1 MTHNLTQNRKI
12 ADGVSGANRMEKDMV
27 SDTIRTE
34 STENICSPPV
44 SAAHNPEVAGSSPAA
59 ATIISAESY
68 DSAEISLVFRT
79 FSLCSLLRFSSDPN
93 RDPYGETSG
102 NYWRAPERI
111 LPIVL
116 AASFFA
122 EVVTWV

>member
-1 MTHNLTQNRKI
+1 MFL
-12 ADGVSGANRMEKDMV
+12 
-27 SDTIRTE
+27 DTIRLE
-34 STENICSPPV
+34 SAGNICFPPL

-59 ATIISAESY
+59 ATKISPESF
-68 DSAEISLVFRT
+68 DSGEILLIFGTFGLRSFLD
-79 FSLCSLLRFSSDPN
+79 FSLDLN

-102 NYWRAPERI
+102 NYWRAAERI

>member
-1 MTHNLTQNRKI
+1 MQKQSHS
-12 ADGVSGANRMEKDMV
+12 VSSR
-27 SDTIRTE
+27 
-34 STENICSPPV
+34 ENYETNETVFCQRDNFHRP
-44 SAAHNPEVAGSSPAA
+44 HNPEVVGSSPTA
-59 ATIISAESY
+59 ATKISPKLWY
-68 DSAEISLVFRT
+68 FGEISLILRT
-79 FSLCSLLRFSSDPN
+79 FLLFLILRFSSDPN

-102 NYWRAPERI
+102 NYRRAPERI

>member
-1 MTHNLTQNRKI
+1 MLTDAI
-12 ADGVSGANRMEKDMV
+12 GL
-27 SDTIRTE
+27 
-34 STENICSPPV
+34 ENVKNASFLSL

-59 ATIISAESY
+59 ATK
-68 DSAEISLVFRT
+68 ISLELADSREIPLILRT
-79 FSLCSLLRFSSDPN
+79 FQLCSLLRFSSDPN

-102 NYWRAPERI
+102 NCWRAPERI

>member
-1 MTHNLTQNRKI
+1 MQKQSHS
-12 ADGVSGANRMEKDMV
+12 VSQL
-27 SDTIRTE
+27 
-34 STENICSPPV
+34 ENYETNETAFYQRNDFHRP
-44 SAAHNPEVAGSSPAA
+44 HNPEVAGSSPAA
-59 ATIISAESY
+59 ATKIFPESF
-68 DSAEISLVFRT
+68 DSGKILLIFGT
-79 FSLCSLLRFSSDPN
+79 FGLCSFLDFFLDPN
-93 RDPYGETSG
+93 HDPYGETSG

>member
-1 MTHNLTQNRKI
+1 MASIVLT
-12 ADGVSGANRMEKDMV
+12 
-27 SDTIRTE
+27 
-34 STENICSPPV
+34 
-44 SAAHNPEVAGSSPAA
+44 GSK
-59 ATIISAESY
+59 ISAESY
-68 DSAEISLVFRT
+68 DSAEISLIFGT
-79 FSLCSLLRFSSDPN
+79 FPMCLLLRFSSDPN

>member
-1 MTHNLTQNRKI
+1 ML
-12 ADGVSGANRMEKDMV
+12 
-27 SDTIRTE
+27 RT
-34 STENICSPPV
+34 
-44 SAAHNPEVAGSSPAA
+44 A
-59 ATIISAESY
+59 ATKISAESY
-68 DSAEISLVFRT
+68 DSAEISLAFRT
-79 FSLCSLLRFSSDPN
+79 FSLCPLLRFSSDPN
-93 RDPYGETSG
+93 RDPYEETYG

>member
-1 MTHNLTQNRKI
+1 
-12 ADGVSGANRMEKDMV
+12 MEKDMF
-27 SDTIRTE
+27 SDIIRPE
-34 STENICSPPV
+34 SNGNIYSPPLNT
-44 SAAHNPEVAGSSPAA
+44 AHNLEVVGSNPAA
-59 ATIISAESY
+59 ATKISAESY
-68 DSAEISLVFRT
+68 DSAEISLIFGT
-79 FSLCSLLRFSSDPN
+79 FPMCLLLRFSSDPN

>member
-1 MTHNLTQNRKI
+1 ML
-12 ADGVSGANRMEKDMV
+12 
-27 SDTIRTE
+27 RT
-34 STENICSPPV
+34 
-44 SAAHNPEVAGSSPAA
+44 A
-59 ATIISAESY
+59 ATKISAESY
-68 DSAEISLVFRT
+68 DSAEISLAFRT

>member
-1 MTHNLTQNRKI
+1 MVELVDTRDLKFLDSNIIPVQIRSPAPLSKAYR
-12 ADGVSGANRMEKDMV
+12 GVEQLAAR
-27 SDTIRTE
+27 R
-34 STENICSPPV
+34 
-44 SAAHNPEVAGSSPAA
+44 AHNPEVVGSSPTA
-59 ATIISAESY
+59 ATKISPKLWY
-68 DSAEISLVFRT
+68 FGEISLILRT
-79 FSLCSLLRFSSDPN
+79 FLLFLILRFSSDPN